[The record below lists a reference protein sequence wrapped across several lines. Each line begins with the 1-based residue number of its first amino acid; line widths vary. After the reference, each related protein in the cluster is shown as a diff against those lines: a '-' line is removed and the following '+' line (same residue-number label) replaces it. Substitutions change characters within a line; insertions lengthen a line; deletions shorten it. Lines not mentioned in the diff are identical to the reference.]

1 MFLRWVVQPTTSIF
15 LSLFGIVGVLLQEEL
30 EKRKE
35 RGEDVG
41 VMAQFSAMKSVMGR
55 LQTEMKKDR
64 WFFDESFGCVI
75 VLIIDVPH
83 SLWVV
88 THTLV
93 VLY

>member
-1 MFLRWVVQPTTSIF
+1 MGHHVFALSAFLHRGASVFEKLIF
-15 LSLFGIVGVLLQEEL
+15 YDLHPLQQRVLLQEEL

-64 WFFDESFGCVI
+64 
-75 VLIIDVPH
+75 
-83 SLWVV
+83 
-88 THTLV
+88 
-93 VLY
+93 